1 MEMNYF
7 KKTGKMMVAA
17 CMLAGLPFIPGTVS
31 ASELQTQMM
40 SVQMESTTLKELF
53 DLIEEKFNYTFLIR
67 NNDINLNERI
77 SIDMS
82 NRSVEEI
89 LTTALKNQHADF
101 VVNNNRIV
109 VYKSS
114 SNPNELRNTERMVA
128 QQTITIS
135 GTIVDAVTGEPVI
148 GANVLVKGTT
158 NGTSTDFDGKFSL
171 EAPAGAT
178 LVVSYIGYVNH
189 EVKATSA
196 PMTIRIKEDTQN
208 LEEVVVVGYGVQKKE
223 SLTGAM
229 QVVSNEKLLDATS
242 PTVENLL
249 SGKAPGVQVTSG
261 GGQPGAAGK
270 VVIRGKSTVNGS
282 TDPLWIV
289 DGVIVGTDAG
299 SLNPADIESMSIL
312 KDAAST
318 AIYGSQGANGVIV
331 VTTKK
336 GKIGKATINASVK
349 MGVNQLHRGNM
360 NMMNGEELY
369 DYYKSFAN
377 QDALP
382 SYFTEDLRNRNFD
395 WWKEGTHL
403 GFAQDYNV
411 SVSGGSEKIKTYT
424 FIQAATND
432 RVPCIFIE
440 NGRGVNLDPND
451 PLYVSYKENFPGE
464 PTGKD
469 NPELLRML
477 PSVGHAGA
485 IVNGVPRIGFQKG
498 GKTAQWKDE
507 DMAELFLEK
516 AKGFMKEN
524 KDKPFFLYYGLHQP
538 HVPRVPNERFAG
550 KSGMGPRG
558 DVILEADWCVTEFL
572 KEMDKLGLTEN
583 TLVVFTS
590 DNGPVLDDGYQ
601 DQAVELVGDHKMAG
615 PLRGGKTSLYDGGTC
630 IPFMLRWP
638 AEVKPGAVSDALV
651 CQMDLLASLSA
662 LIGQTYSDKVDSQN
676 TLPVFLGKGGNG
688 RKELVLEGYF
698 NYALRDGDWVM
709 IPPYPDTYGDA
720 EEAAFA
726 GNSNCYQLYNV
737 KEDIGQQV
745 NLAEKEPK
753 RLRQMMMTF
762 ERLKRETGKIT
773 NF

>member
-1 MEMNYF
+1 MIIVADDLGYGDLSCYGAHRIQTPGMDRIANEGIRFRQGYCTAATSTPSRYSLL
-7 KKTGKMMVAA
+7 TGLYPWTNREAKILPGNAA
-17 CMLAGLPFIPGTVS
+17 LIINTQQVTLPKVMKQAG
-31 ASELQTQMM
+31 
-40 SVQMESTTLKELF
+40 
-53 DLIEEKFNYTFLIR
+53 Y
-67 NNDINLNERI
+67 
-77 SIDMS
+77 
-82 NRSVEEI
+82 
-89 LTTALKNQHADF
+89 
-101 VVNNNRIV
+101 
-109 VYKSS
+109 
-114 SNPNELRNTERMVA
+114 
-128 QQTITIS
+128 
-135 GTIVDAVTGEPVI
+135 VTGSVGKWHLGLGD
-148 GANVLVKGTT
+148 GAVDWNKLVY
-158 NGTSTDFDGKFSL
+158 
-171 EAPAGAT
+171 PGAKE
-178 LVVSYIGYVNH
+178 IGY
-189 EVKATSA
+189 
-196 PMTIRIKEDTQN
+196 
-208 LEEVVVVGYGVQKKE
+208 
-223 SLTGAM
+223 
-229 QVVSNEKLLDATS
+229 
-242 PTVENLL
+242 
-249 SGKAPGVQVTSG
+249 
-261 GGQPGAAGK
+261 
-270 VVIRGKSTVNGS
+270 
-282 TDPLWIV
+282 
-289 DGVIVGTDAG
+289 
-299 SLNPADIESMSIL
+299 
-312 KDAAST
+312 
-318 AIYGSQGANGVIV
+318 
-331 VTTKK
+331 
-336 GKIGKATINASVK
+336 
-349 MGVNQLHRGNM
+349 
-360 NMMNGEELY
+360 
-369 DYYKSFAN
+369 DYS
-377 QDALP
+377 
-382 SYFTEDLRNRNFD
+382 
-395 WWKEGTHL
+395 
-403 GFAQDYNV
+403 
-411 SVSGGSEKIKTYT
+411 

-464 PTGKD
+464 PTGK
-469 NPELLRML
+469 
-477 PSVGHAGA
+477 
-485 IVNGVPRIGFQKG
+485 VNR
-498 GKTAQWKDE
+498 
-507 DMAELFLEK
+507 
-516 AKGFMKEN
+516 
-524 KDKPFFLYYGLHQP
+524 LHQP

-583 TLVVFTS
+583 TLVIFTS